1 LLGGICRG
9 ASFPWP
15 GDFSPFP
22 GFAFLSLAAIL
33 ALMMVFPDLFFRRPL
48 ASLSTATMRDF
59 SIAISCLPRRRVAN
73 GALEGPR
80 TTIPR
85 NVGIRKAEP
94 SLVQDDATIGSF
106 AFSLKIKASFA
117 APGPRSQ
124 IRDLGWRLP
133 YSGYH
138 IYDRSRRQ
146 TSAAFGLPV
155 DVLRKR
161 DAADNRDRVRV
172 RGAVTT
178 PRPRDRA
185 HRPASS
191 DARCRPSA
199 MPRVPSVSGP
209 QDSVRPR

>member
-1 LLGGICRG
+1 LLGGICLA
-9 ASFPWP
+9 ASFIGP
-15 GDFSPFP
+15 GAFSPFT
-22 GFAFLSLAAIL
+22 GFAVLSFAAIL
-33 ALMMVFPDLFFRRPL
+33 ALMMVFPALFFRSPL

-94 SLVQDDATIGSF
+94 SFVQDDATIGSL
-106 AFSLKIKASFA
+106 AFSLKSKASFA

-138 IYDRSRRQ
+138 HHDPGRRRRRPLACGWTRCANGTQ
-146 TSAAFGLPV
+146 RITAI
-155 DVLRKR
+155 RW
-161 DAADNRDRVRV
+161 RV
-172 RGAVTT
+172 RGALTT

-191 DARCRPSA
+191 DARCRLSA